1 MSFPH
6 TSPQQK
12 AFSPFRNI
20 WVPRALDQALHYI
33 NAEILNSGIWSW
45 VNIQRR
51 TSPSHIQLIRPRQY
65 ERGPLWFAAEF
76 FLRRNMLTTRF
87 LLALAILYLARQND
101 LFQRRGLF
109 FFPTEEVTFL
119 KTEYVK
125 MFTLCDAAPGLHP
138 CRGSW
143 MRSSNKEGVTARP
156 LKGGLER
163 QTSRE
168 SSGNSFACSDQRVC
182 VRITAGI
189 D

>member
-12 AFSPFRNI
+12 AYSPFRNI

-76 FLRRNMLTTRF
+76 FLPTQHANDAV
-87 LLALAILYLARQND
+87 LASISNTVPGTAKWPVST
-101 LFQRRGLF
+101 QRIV
-109 FFPTEEVTFL
+109 FFPTAEVTFL

-125 MFTLCDAAPGLHP
+125 MFTLCNAAPGLHP

-143 MRSSNKEGVTARP
+143 MRSSNKVGVTARP